1 MGYIVYLML
10 LFTIDLEKDEKQSAD
25 NIFKVFLYNNIMS
38 ICLQSICFEINPIF
52 YVFGRYLGNTSNF
65 AESGDPLT
73 RFLDKLFEEAIQDST
88 EEVVRDTVRELAS
101 DHMRVNSTAA
111 VVDDLLLDHLQDI
124 EGEMAS

>member
-1 MGYIVYLML
+1 MQKLCQLTIFIRYFWYNIIIGFWL
-10 LFTIDLEKDEKQSAD
+10 LNTRWKK
-25 NIFKVFLYNNIMS
+25 
-38 ICLQSICFEINPIF
+38 PIF
-52 YVFGRYLGNTSNF
+52 YVFGRYLGNSTNF

-101 DHMRVNSTAA
+101 DHMSVNSTAA

-124 EGEMAS
+124 EGEMVS